1 MCLTRPRAQV
11 LTASGYGGLVRETSP
26 GGVRKDPRV
35 LIAMVAAQAVI
46 GTLTV
51 RDINRRA
58 DDEVR
63 GPKLLWRLWG
73 GSNMFGAAV
82 YWIVG
87 RRRPA

>member
-1 MCLTRPRAQV
+1 
-11 LTASGYGGLVRETSP
+11 
-26 GGVRKDPRV
+26 
-35 LIAMVAAQAVI
+35 MVAAQAVI

-82 YWIVG
+82 YWLVG